1 MTWSWNVGAQNC
13 PSVRLNSVASSVVP
27 GTPAEI
33 VLLDRCDSVIGRLR
47 FRACQ
52 KCRTG
57 RILNIWIRDTWQ
69 RQGLGRELLQSR

>member
-1 MTWSWNVGAQNC
+1 L
-13 PSVRLNSVASSVVP
+13 PSVAGQAAGFAAVAWAVLA
-27 GTPAEI
+27 GALAEI
-33 VLLDRCDSVIGRLR
+33 VVRDRCDSVIGRLR